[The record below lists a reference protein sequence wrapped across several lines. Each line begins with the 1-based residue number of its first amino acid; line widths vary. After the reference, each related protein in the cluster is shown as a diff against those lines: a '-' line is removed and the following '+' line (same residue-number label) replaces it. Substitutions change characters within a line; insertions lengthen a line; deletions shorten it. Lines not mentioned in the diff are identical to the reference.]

1 MFYLYFPTDEWLRP
15 LLKQD
20 KQVLVHWWYY
30 PDRFVLC
37 TLYKLKII
45 LKIYSILFIFFY
57 VLLICFL
64 KLTKVSPRNIALIL
78 HVHVQLY
85 MYSCACT
92 AVHAAG
98 KTHSQVESLFSTG

>member
-30 PDRFVLC
+30 PDRFVLS
-37 TLYKLKII
+37 TLYKLKLISNSF
-45 LKIYSILFIFFY
+45 YFIFIFIFLCL
-57 VLLICFL
+57 VDLFL
-64 KLTKVSPRNIALIL
+64 KAYKSFSKK
-78 HVHVQLY
+78 
-85 MYSCACT
+85 YSFNTSCTCT